1 MLLKLRNPTGGTVS
15 SIVAGGAE
23 YIAFTSVRVNADN
36 VITHFKTDNG
46 GSYATIP
53 SGLVAEVGE
62 IPSRKGDSFNV
73 ILSS

>member
-23 YIAFTSVRVNADN
+23 YINFTAVRVNADN
-36 VITHFKTDNG
+36 VITHFKTDTS
-46 GSYATIP
+46 GSYTTVP